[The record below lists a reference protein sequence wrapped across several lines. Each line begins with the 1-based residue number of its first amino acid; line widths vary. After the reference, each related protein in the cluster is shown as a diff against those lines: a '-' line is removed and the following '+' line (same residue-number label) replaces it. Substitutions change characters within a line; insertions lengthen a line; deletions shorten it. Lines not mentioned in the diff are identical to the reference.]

1 MNATDRLV
9 KGYLLRAPNLQ
20 TRSASKLMVGA
31 AGETSGRGT
40 KADEKDAP
48 PA

>member
-1 MNATDRLV
+1 MNAADRLAN
-9 KGYLLRAPNLQ
+9 GYLLRAANLQ
-20 TRSASKLMVGA
+20 TRAAAKLTVAA
-31 AGETSGRGT
+31 AGEAGGRGT